1 MKFDKANFTKSG
13 DYLTY
18 SGKFVARFK
27 YNKKSSDFKAFLI
40 KNFTEEEYF
49 TRLTNKESPLE
60 ILLSKGFVPDFLKQR
75 LVLSGFDPSPEGVKA
90 MNAYLRGAV

>member
-1 MKFDKANFTKSG
+1 MKFDRANFQKSG

-18 SGKFVARFK
+18 NGKFVARFK

-49 TRLTNKESPLE
+49 TRLANKEAPLE
-60 ILLSKGFVPDFLKQR
+60 ILLSKGFVPDFVKQR
-75 LVLSGFDPSPEGVKA
+75 LVLAGFSPSPEGVKA